1 MHSTVTGL
9 VLLVLFILGLSTSY
23 VNLEQHKTA
32 ITNHPAYTTHE
43 AHLFP
48 EGRALRA
55 IAFGYNN
62 FLSNILWFN
71 TINYFG
77 KHYQGDKNYTW
88 LAHMCGIVFSLD
100 PHARH
105 VPEFCALMLAWE
117 ANKPEQALTLLD
129 TAITRDPE
137 YWRYYYLRGI
147 SRIIFLND
155 AKLAK
160 DDFFKGSKI
169 SGAPMFM
176 TRLATKTL
184 ANLENPAVAIAFLQE
199 QIRQARD
206 AHERAVLER
215 HLKQTIHDTKLMQ
228 LEKLVAAY
236 AHTHGAL
243 PEALDV
249 LVEKDALQDPY
260 GGIYI
265 WDAEEK
271 KIRSTSG
278 VPPGKIY
285 TGRLK
290 NKVTE

>member
-9 VLLVLFILGLSTSY
+9 LVTALFMLGLGTAY
-23 VNLEQHKTA
+23 LKLEQHEAA
-32 ITNHPAYTTHE
+32 IANHAAYSTSE
-43 AHLFP
+43 ALLFP

-117 ANKPEQALTLLD
+117 ANKPEQALSLLD
-129 TAITRDPE
+129 SAIAQDPK

-147 SRIIFLND
+147 SRVIFLND

-160 DDFFKGSKI
+160 DDFYTGSKI
-169 SGAPMFM
+169 PGAPIFM

-184 ANLENPAVAIAFLQE
+184 ANLENPAVAITFLQQ

-206 AHERAVLER
+206 KNERAVLER

-228 LEKLVAAY
+228 LEKLVTEY
-236 AHTHGAL
+236 EHAHGVF
-243 PEALDV
+243 PEALDL
-249 LVEKDALQDPY
+249 LVEKDTLQDPY
-260 GGIYI
+260 GGTYI
-265 WDAEEK
+265 WDAESK
-271 KIRSTSG
+271 KVRSTSG

-290 NKVTE
+290 AKAIE